1 MDGATLNR
9 LFLRDFPHSRSELG
23 CVVQHILEQ
32 VRSHFGFGA
41 AFVSETRDGES
52 QLLCIDRRADFSP
65 LLTCGKPLPDTPLST
80 QIAVPLLSPKGQVTG
95 HLGLLS
101 RTRTIQ
107 LAEADMRLVRAAAE
121 LIAGHTAVIERL
133 ETAPLPSAPTRH
145 TTKKQPPHPHP
156 DHLPTTSGG
165 GPISRSLH
173 RALSYP
179 ARQTVAPSAVA
190 LPIAVAQTLVSGRI
204 GIDFQPIRALSD
216 LRIAGYE
223 GLARFPD
230 IHGTSVQSI
239 FDAARAGGLGPE
251 LELQALRRA
260 VEASQNRPPEGVF
273 IALNLSYRTLVCDML
288 QAMYERDCVGLP
300 REGYIIEISEAEAI
314 ENFSM
319 LREALVPI
327 RAAGMKLAIDDVG
340 AGQSGLRHIL
350 LLEPDMIKIDKSVTA
365 ELVERKASRA
375 MIAALTSFGE
385 QTDCDIV
392 AEGVETPAQL
402 RILQDLG
409 TPMGQGYLLG
419 RPCALP
425 NTDIL
430 YEQRRGKLGGL

>member
-1 MDGATLNR
+1 
-9 LFLRDFPHSRSELG
+9 
-23 CVVQHILEQ
+23 
-32 VRSHFGFGA
+32 
-41 AFVSETRDGES
+41 
-52 QLLCIDRRADFSP
+52 
-65 LLTCGKPLPDTPLST
+65 
-80 QIAVPLLSPKGQVTG
+80 
-95 HLGLLS
+95 
-101 RTRTIQ
+101 
-107 LAEADMRLVRAAAE
+107 MRLVRAAAE